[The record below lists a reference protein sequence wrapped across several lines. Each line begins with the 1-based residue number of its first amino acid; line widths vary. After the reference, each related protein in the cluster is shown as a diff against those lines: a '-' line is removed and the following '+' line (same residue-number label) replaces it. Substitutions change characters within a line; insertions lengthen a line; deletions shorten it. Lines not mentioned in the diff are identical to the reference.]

1 MLLICPTCATSYEIK
16 PTALGADGRS
26 LRCARCHTVWHAT
39 PPQEEAA
46 GAADT
51 MAAVATLEKMMASDS
66 AAYTTTPDHA
76 ALGQS
81 MPTNTLAEISI
92 PIGEA
97 PPLAPAA
104 HDASHSHDD
113 AARIAAGEDIETFA
127 RRHDESKQE
136 RAQRLRR
143 QYGPSAA
150 LLALALL
157 ITALLAWRDSI
168 VRAAPHMASLY
179 ASIGLPVNVRQL
191 VFDNVKTSKETRD
204 GAPVLAVEGKII
216 STATHPVEV
225 PRLRFALRND
235 AGQEVYSWTAQP
247 ERSILAPGAVLS
259 FRSRIASPPE
269 DGRNVLVR
277 FLNRRDPVEK
287 PR

>member
-1 MLLICPTCATSYEIK
+1 
-16 PTALGADGRS
+16 
-26 LRCARCHTVWHAT
+26 
-39 PPQEEAA
+39 
-46 GAADT
+46 
-51 MAAVATLEKMMASDS
+51 MAAVAMLEKMMASGS
-66 AAYTTTPDHA
+66 APHTTTPDQA
-76 ALGQS
+76 AFGQS

-97 PPLAPAA
+97 PSLAPSA
-104 HDASHSHDD
+104 HDTPPSHD
-113 AARIAAGEDIETFA
+113 AAALAAAGEDIETFA

-143 QYGPSAA
+143 QYGPSVA
-150 LLALALL
+150 LLALTLL
-157 ITALLAWRDSI
+157 ITALLAWRDSV

-179 ASIGLPVNVRQL
+179 ASIGLPVNLRQL

-204 GAPVLAVEGKII
+204 GALLLTVEGKII

-247 ERSILAPGAVLS
+247 ERSILAPSAVLS

-277 FLNRRDPVEK
+277 FFNRQDAVAG